1 MYKIAKFQGDKN
13 KKQNKSKLK
22 RKWKQTKRKQKC
34 EIQGIQP
41 LPQSVNFT
49 FFFGFVL
56 YFRSVMYVLRL
67 NLKRSFNFFYSF
79 LVNLMQCTKTNSKG
93 KKSRHF
99 IVKCGCD
106 TFWRKYCGNLEA
118 PKIFAQNT
126 MYTVVSTP
134 LCNIHLNHHKMST
147 FSCLSL
153 FSLFSCLIYLIT

>member
-1 MYKIAKFQGDKN
+1 MYKIAKFQGDK
-13 KKQNKSKLK
+13 KK
-22 RKWKQTKRKQKC
+22 KQTKRKQKC

-49 FFFGFVL
+49 FFFFGFVL

-67 NLKRSFNFFYSF
+67 NLKRSFNFFNSF

-118 PKIFAQNT
+118 QKIFAQNT
-126 MYTVVSTP
+126 MYTVVKTP